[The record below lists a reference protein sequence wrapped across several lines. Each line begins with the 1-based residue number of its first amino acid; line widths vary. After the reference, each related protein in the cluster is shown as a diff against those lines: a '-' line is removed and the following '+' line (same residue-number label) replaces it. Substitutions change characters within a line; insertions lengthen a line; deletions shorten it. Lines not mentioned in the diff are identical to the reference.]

1 MLRYILD
8 ADTKDML
15 DQIVFRLRQIEGVCR
30 VTSDACEATGS
41 IPDDYTFTNHL
52 LAICLA
58 DVEENM
64 AKLLE
69 SCVPCNYREELSA

>member
-1 MLRYILD
+1 MLSYILD
-8 ADTKDML
+8 ADTKDNL
-15 DQIVFRLRQIEGVCR
+15 DQLVFRIRQIEGVCR

-41 IPDDYTFTNHL
+41 IPDDYTLTNHM

-58 DVEENM
+58 DVGGNM

-69 SCVPCNYREELSA
+69 NCVPCDCREELSA